1 MLHMNKHFFQN
12 ILMQN
17 IENHMHVNL
26 GLESVNRWRSKPMT
40 EDVFIEE
47 MKSCFLPALPG
58 A

>member
-1 MLHMNKHFFQN
+1 MNKHFFQN

-26 GLESVNRWRSKPMT
+26 GLKSVNRWRSKPMT
-40 EDVFIEE
+40 EEVLIEE